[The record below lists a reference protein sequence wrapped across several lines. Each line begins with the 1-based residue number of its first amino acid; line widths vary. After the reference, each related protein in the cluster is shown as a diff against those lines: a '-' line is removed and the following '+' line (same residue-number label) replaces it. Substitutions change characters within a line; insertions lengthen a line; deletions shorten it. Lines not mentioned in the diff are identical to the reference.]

1 MQGRFFVYIHIE
13 KKSVGSQSLQAA
25 GYVDIQ
31 ILRRKY
37 IR

>member
-1 MQGRFFVYIHIE
+1 MQGRFFVYIE
-13 KKSVGSQSLQAA
+13 NKSIGSQSLQAA

>member
-1 MQGRFFVYIHIE
+1 MQGRFFVYVYIE

-37 IR
+37 IQ